1 MRKLILFLLI
11 IGKYNDETQAKPLVY
26 AKDIVTLLEKYC
38 VECHSDDDAEADLN
52 FDDFRTVDDLR
63 SDTKAWIKVEKM
75 LISRQ
80 MPPRK
85 SDQPSDSERDM
96 LSGWVHDFLTVEA
109 RARAGD
115 PGRVV
120 LRRLNNDEY
129 NYTVRDLTAVTS
141 LNPTHEFPV
150 DGAAG
155 EGFTNSGEAQGMS
168 PALAI
173 KYLDAA
179 KEVADH
185 AVLTPKGIRFSPFT
199 TERDRTNELM
209 SRIQA
214 FYRQFTEDSGGSA
227 VNLQGIEF
235 TTNQGGR
242 LPVARYLAAT
252 LAEREALKSGAET
265 LESVAKERSL
275 NAKYLRTLWETLS
288 SDKAGDG
295 TLLGGLREKWNATE
309 SGDPSELVAQID
321 QEQKKLWKFN
331 TIGHIDSGGSPPR
344 WMEAVGAQDLVI
356 TRHDIKWSLPVGS
369 DGSDVVFYLIT
380 DDANDGN
387 KDDYVVWKNL
397 RLEGGGR
404 PPMKL
409 WELAALQRLIDERR
423 LKMLG
428 LTTRYLDAASAVKT
442 DSDVAKVS
450 SSHNVDAETLKVWL
464 DYLAIGRT
472 SGVKVDGHLKK
483 RVNIRDGIQG
493 LSADTPDSLP
503 SVVANSSDKDER
515 IPGLAKAHTVV
526 MHPTPTHFAAVGW
539 QSPIEGE
546 VGVEA
551 YVSDAHGTCGNGAEW
566 LLQHRVSDKT
576 SLLWQ
581 GEYELGGS
589 AEMTPKKVSVRKG
602 EVLSLVIGPR
612 DNNHS
617 CDLTAVQLVISETN
631 GAERVWDLAKEVSPN
646 LQAGNP
652 REDSYGNSK
661 VWHFFQ
667 GEMAKVDRG
676 GASIVTVP
684 KGSVLEEWLIEKE
697 PEKRKELA
705 RQVQA
710 LATGAPPEDSDLPD
724 SLLQRQLRADSDL
737 PDSLLQRQ
745 LRALRMPVDLPDLL
759 KKLKPDDQF
768 GRHPLGDA
776 VDMADLVV
784 KAPKVIKFRVPA
796 ELAKG
801 RELVGTVELDPKHGY
816 DGTVKVQVLS
826 SEPVTSNGP
835 ILVREGSPARNRIEG
850 PIKRFCDLFPP
861 ALCYARIVPV
871 DEVVTLTLFH
881 REDDHLRR
889 LMLNDRQATELDRLW
904 DELFYVAR
912 EPLKYQVAFEQI
924 REFATQDRPDLV
936 KTWAP
941 HVESINRRADT
952 FRKRLIDT
960 EPAHVKAVLDFANRA
975 WRRPLTVSEK
985 DRLRDLYLQLRDA
998 EISHKESISLTIA
1011 RVLTSPAFLYRR
1023 ESSGPDKDPVRVNA
1037 YELGTRLSYFL
1048 WSSCPDHE
1056 LLEAAKDGSLISD
1069 EELFNQTRRMLQDPK
1084 TNRLAEQFACQWFH
1098 VRDFNRNDDKN
1109 ENIFPQFKTLRSSM
1123 YGETLKFFED
1133 MFRNN
1138 GSVLDIIL
1146 ADHTFVNGPLAEHYG
1161 IKEIRGEEWKRVD
1174 GTHVKGRGGVLG
1186 MATILAVN
1194 SGASRTSPIL
1204 RGNWIYETLLGERL
1218 PRPPANVP
1226 DLPERIPENLTARQL
1241 IEKHSSAKECS
1252 KCHERIDPYGFA
1264 LEQFDAIG
1272 RIRKNQRDTSVT
1284 LFDGTRV
1291 NGIKGLREYLVNQ
1304 RLDDFLEQFC
1314 RKLLG
1319 YALGREVQLSDMLL
1333 IEEMKDQLRDNEYR
1347 FNVVVEAVIS
1357 SDQFRKIRGQLVKND
1372 D

>member
-1 MRKLILFLLI
+1 MRRLILFLLI
-11 IGKYNDETQAKPLVY
+11 IGKCNDETQARPMGY
-26 AKDIVTLLEKYC
+26 AKDIVPLLEKYC
-38 VECHSDDDAEADLN
+38 VECHSDDVAEDDLN
-52 FDDFRTVDDLR
+52 FDAFETIDDLR
-63 SDTKAWIKVEKM
+63 RDTKSWIKVEKM
-75 LISRQ
+75 LVSRQ

-85 SDQPSDSERDM
+85 SEQPSDNERDK
-96 LSGWVHDFLTVEA
+96 LSEWVHNFLTIEA
-109 RARAGD
+109 EARAGD

-129 NYTVRDLTAVTS
+129 NYTVRDLTGVNS

-242 LPVARYLAAT
+242 LPVAKYLTAT
-252 LAEREALKSGAET
+252 LAEREALKSGAKT
-265 LESVAKERSL
+265 LESVAKDRGL

-295 TLLGGLREKWNATE
+295 TLLGGLREKWRATE

-331 TIGHIDSGGSPPR
+331 TIGHGLRVAIESGGSPPR

-464 DYLAIGRT
+464 DYLAIDRT

-483 RVNIRDGIQG
+483 RVNIRDGIQS

-546 VGVEA
+546 VRVEA

-617 CDLTAVQLVISETN
+617 CDLTTVQLVISETN
-631 GAERVWDLAKEVSPN
+631 GTKHVWDLAKEVSPN

-684 KGSVLEEWLIEKE
+684 KGSVLEEWLAEKE

-710 LATGAPPEDSDLPD
+710 LATGALLEDSN
-724 SLLQRQLRADSDL
+724 L

-768 GRHPLGDA
+768 GRHPLGHA

-784 KAPKVIKFRVPA
+784 KAPEVIEFRVPA

-801 RELVGTVELDPKHGY
+801 RELVGTAELDPKHGQ
-816 DGTVKVQVLS
+816 DGTVQVQVLS

-835 ILVREGSPARNRIEG
+835 ILVREGSPARDRIEG
-850 PIKRFCDLFPP
+850 PIKRFCNLFPP

-881 REDDHLRR
+881 REDDYLRR

-960 EPAHVKAVLDFANRA
+960 EPAHIKAVLDFANRA

-1037 YELGTRLSYFL
+1037 YELATRLSYFL

-1069 EELFNQTRRMLQDPK
+1069 KELLRQTRRMLQDSK
-1084 TNRLAEQFACQWFH
+1084 TNRMAEQFACQWFH

-1123 YGETLKFFED
+1123 YGETLKFFEE
-1133 MFRNN
+1133 MFRGN

-1218 PRPPANVP
+1218 PKPPANVP

-1291 NGIKGLREYLVNQ
+1291 NGIKGLRDYLVTE
-1304 RLDDFLEQFC
+1304 RADDFLEQFC

-1347 FNVVVEAVIS
+1347 FNVVVDLLIG
-1357 SDQFRKIRGQLVKND
+1357 SDQFRKIRGRLVKND

>member
-1 MRKLILFLLI
+1 MRRLIFFLLI
-11 IGKYNDETQAKPLVY
+11 IGISNNETQAKSLDY
-26 AKDIVTLLEKYC
+26 AKDIVPLLEKYC
-38 VECHSDDDAEADLN
+38 ADCHSDDEAEADLN
-52 FDDFRTVDDLR
+52 FDAFRKIDDLR
-63 SDTKAWIKVEKM
+63 RDTKSWIKVEKM
-75 LISRQ
+75 LVSRQ

-85 SDQPSDSERDM
+85 SEQPSDTERDK

-129 NYTVRDLTAVTS
+129 NYTVRDLTGVAS
-141 LNPTHEFPV
+141 LDPTHEFPV

-185 AVLTPKGIRFSPFT
+185 AVLTPEGIRFSPFT
-199 TERDRTNELM
+199 TERDRTDELL

-227 VNLQGIEF
+227 VNLQGIKF

-252 LAEREALKSGAET
+252 LAEREALNSGTKT

-275 NAKYLRTLWETLS
+275 NAKYLRNLWETLS
-288 SDKAGDG
+288 SDKEADG
-295 TLLGGLREKWNATE
+295 TLLGELREKWNATE

-331 TIGHIDSGGSPPR
+331 TIGHIDSKGSPPR
-344 WMEAVGAQDLVI
+344 WMETVGVQNLVT

-369 DGSDVVFYLIT
+369 DGGDVVFYLIT

-387 KDDYVVWKNL
+387 NNDYVVWKNL
-397 RLEGGGR
+397 MLSGGGR
-404 PPMKL
+404 PAMKL
-409 WELAALQRLIDERR
+409 WELAALKRLIDEQR

-428 LTTRYLDAASAVKT
+428 RTTSYLDAASTVKT
-442 DSDVAKVS
+442 DSDIAKVS
-450 SSHNVDAETLKVWL
+450 SAHNVDEETLKVWI
-464 DYLAIGRT
+464 DYLAIGRA

-483 RVNIRDGIQG
+483 KINIRDGITG

-503 SVVANSSDKDER
+503 SVIANSSDKDER

-526 MHPTPTHFAAVGW
+526 MHPTPTHFSAVGW

-546 VGVEA
+546 VRVEA
-551 YVSDAHGTCGNGAEW
+551 HVSDAHGTCGNGAEW

-576 SLLWQ
+576 ALLWQ

-589 AEMTPKKVSVRKG
+589 AKMTPRKVSVRRG

-612 DNNHS
+612 NNNHS
-617 CDLTAVQLVISETN
+617 CDLTTVQLVISETN
-631 GAERVWDLAKEVSPN
+631 GAERVWDLTKEVSPSI
-646 LQAGNP
+646 QAGNP
-652 REDSYGNSK
+652 HEDSYGNSK
-661 VWHFFQ
+661 IWHFFQ

-684 KGSVLEEWLIEKE
+684 KGSVLEEWLAEKE
-697 PEKRKELA
+697 PEKQKELA

-710 LATGAPPEDSDLPD
+710 LATGALLEDSN
-724 SLLQRQLRADSDL
+724 L

-745 LRALRMPVDLPDLL
+745 LRALRIPVDLPDLL
-759 KKLKPDDQF
+759 KKLKPGDQF
-768 GRHPLGDA
+768 GRHPLGHA

-784 KAPKVIKFRVPA
+784 KAPEIIEFRVPA

-801 RELVGTVELDPKHGY
+801 RELVGTVELDPKHGH
-816 DGTVKVQVLS
+816 DGTVQVQVLS

-835 ILVREGSPARNRIEG
+835 ILVREGSPAHERIEG
-850 PIKRFCDLFPP
+850 PVRRFCNLFPP

-889 LMLNDRQATELDRLW
+889 LMLNDRQAVELDQLW

-936 KTWAP
+936 KAWAP

-952 FRKRLIDT
+952 FKKRLTDT
-960 EPAHVKAVLDFANRA
+960 EPAHVKAVLDFANRS
-975 WRRPLTVSEK
+975 WRRPLTVSEQ
-985 DRLRDLYLQLRDA
+985 DRLRDLYRQLRDS
-998 EISHKESISLTIA
+998 EISHEKSIRLTIA

-1037 YELGTRLSYFL
+1037 YELATRLSYFL

-1056 LLEAAKDGSLISD
+1056 LLEATKDGSLTGD
-1069 EELFNQTRRMLQDPK
+1069 KELLRQTRRMLQDPK
-1084 TNRLAEQFACQWFH
+1084 TNRMAEQFACQWFH
-1098 VRDFNRNDDKN
+1098 VRAFDDNDDKN
-1109 ENIFPQFKTLRSSM
+1109 EKMFPQFKKLRSSM

-1146 ADHTFVNGPLAEHYG
+1146 ADHTFLNGPLAEHYG
-1161 IKEIRGEEWKRVD
+1161 IEGVSGDEWRRVD
-1174 GTHVKGRGGVLG
+1174 GMHVKGRGGVLG
-1186 MATILAVN
+1186 MATVLAIN

-1204 RGNWIYETLLGERL
+1204 RGNWIYETLLGEKL

-1226 DLPERIPENLTARQL
+1226 DLPDRIPENLTARQV
-1241 IEKHSSAKECS
+1241 IEKHSSVKECA
-1252 KCHERIDPYGFA
+1252 KCHERIDAYGFV
-1264 LEQFDAIG
+1264 LEQFDAVG
-1272 RIRKNQRDTSVT
+1272 RIRKDQRDTSAT
-1284 LFDGTRV
+1284 LFDGAQV
-1291 NGIKGLREYLVNQ
+1291 NGIEGLREYLVNQ
-1304 RLDDFLEQFC
+1304 RSNDFLDQFC
-1314 RKLLG
+1314 RKFLG

-1333 IEEMKDQLRDNEYR
+1333 INDMKERLKNNEYR
-1347 FNVVVEAVIS
+1347 FNVAVESVIS
-1357 SDQFRKIRGQLVKND
+1357 SDQFRKIRGRLVENTD
-1372 D
+1372 

>member
-1 MRKLILFLLI
+1 M
-11 IGKYNDETQAKPLVY
+11 
-26 AKDIVTLLEKYC
+26 
-38 VECHSDDDAEADLN
+38 
-52 FDDFRTVDDLR
+52 
-63 SDTKAWIKVEKM
+63 
-75 LISRQ
+75 
-80 MPPRK
+80 
-85 SDQPSDSERDM
+85 
-96 LSGWVHDFLTVEA
+96 
-109 RARAGD
+109 
-115 PGRVV
+115 
-120 LRRLNNDEY
+120 
-129 NYTVRDLTAVTS
+129 
-141 LNPTHEFPV
+141 
-150 DGAAG
+150 
-155 EGFTNSGEAQGMS
+155 
-168 PALAI
+168 
-173 KYLDAA
+173 
-179 KEVADH
+179 
-185 AVLTPKGIRFSPFT
+185 
-199 TERDRTNELM
+199 
-209 SRIQA
+209 
-214 FYRQFTEDSGGSA
+214 
-227 VNLQGIEF
+227 
-235 TTNQGGR
+235 
-242 LPVARYLAAT
+242 ARYLTAT
-252 LAEREALKSGAET
+252 LAEREALKSGAKT

-309 SGDPSELVAQID
+309 SGDPSKLVAQID

-344 WMEAVGAQDLVI
+344 WMEAVGVQSLVT

-369 DGSDVVFYLIT
+369 DGNDVVFYLIT

-404 PPMKL
+404 PPIKL
-409 WELAALQRLIDERR
+409 WELAALQRLIDEQR

-428 LTTRYLDAASAVKT
+428 LTVRYLDAASAVKT
-442 DSDVAKVS
+442 DSDIAKVS
-450 SSHNVDAETLKVWL
+450 SAHNIDAETLKVWL
-464 DYLAIGRT
+464 DYLAIGRG

-483 RVNIRDGIQG
+483 RFNIRDGIQG
-493 LSADTPDSLP
+493 LSADKPDSLP

-546 VGVEA
+546 VRVEA
-551 YVSDAHGTCGNGAEW
+551 HVIDAHGTCGNGVEW

-576 SLLWQ
+576 ALLWQ

-589 AEMTPKKVSVRKG
+589 AEMTPRKVSVRKG

-612 DNNHS
+612 NNNHS
-617 CDLTAVQLVISETN
+617 CDLTTVQLVISETN

-646 LQAGNP
+646 IQAGNP

-661 VWHFFQ
+661 IWHFFQ

-684 KGSVLEEWLIEKE
+684 KGSVLEEWLAEKE
-697 PEKRKELA
+697 PEKRKDLA

-710 LATGAPPEDSDLPD
+710 LATGALLEDSN
-724 SLLQRQLRADSDL
+724 L

-768 GRHPLGDA
+768 GRHPLGHA

-784 KAPKVIKFRVPA
+784 KAPEVIEFRVPA

-801 RELVGTVELDPKHGY
+801 RELVGTAELDPKHGY
-816 DGTVKVQVLS
+816 DGTVQVQVLS

-835 ILVREGSPARNRIEG
+835 ILVREGSPARDRIEG

-889 LMLNDRQATELDRLW
+889 LMLNDGQATELDRLW

-960 EPAHVKAVLDFANRA
+960 EPAHIKAVLDFANRA

-985 DRLRDLYLQLRDA
+985 DRLRDLYLQLRNT
-998 EISHKESISLTIA
+998 EISHEESIRLTIA

-1023 ESSGPDKDPVRVNA
+1023 ESSGPEKDPVRVNA
-1037 YELGTRLSYFL
+1037 YELATRLSYFL

-1069 EELFNQTRRMLQDPK
+1069 KELLRQTRRMLEDPK

-1161 IKEIRGEEWKRVD
+1161 IKEIRGEEWRRID

-1218 PRPPANVP
+1218 PKPPANVP

-1241 IEKHSSAKECS
+1241 IEKHSSTKECS

-1272 RIRKNQRDTSVT
+1272 RMRKNQRDTSAT
-1284 LFDGTRV
+1284 LFGGTQV

-1333 IEEMKDQLRDNEYR
+1333 IEEMKDQLRDNEFR

>member
-1 MRKLILFLLI
+1 MRRLILFLII
-11 IGKYNDETQAKPLVY
+11 IGKCNDETQARPMGY
-26 AKDIVTLLEKYC
+26 AKDIVPLLEKYC
-38 VECHSDDDAEADLN
+38 VECHSDDVAEADLN
-52 FDDFRTVDDLR
+52 FDDFRAVDDLR
-63 SDTKAWIKVEKM
+63 SDAKAWIKVEKM

-85 SDQPSDSERDM
+85 SDQPSDLERDM
-96 LSGWVHDFLTVEA
+96 FSGWVHDFLTVEA

-120 LRRLNNDEY
+120 LRRINNDEY
-129 NYTVRDLTAVTS
+129 NYTVRDLTGVDS
-141 LNPTHEFPV
+141 LNPTREFPV

-155 EGFTNSGEAQGMS
+155 EGFTNAGEAQGMS

-179 KEVADH
+179 KEITDY
-185 AVLTPKGIRFSPFT
+185 AVLTPEGIRFSPFT
-199 TERDRTNELM
+199 TERDRTDELL

-214 FYRQFTEDSGGSA
+214 FYRQFTEDGGGSA

-242 LPVARYLAAT
+242 LPVARYLTAT
-252 LAEREALKSGAET
+252 LAEREALKSGAKT

-309 SGDPSELVAQID
+309 SGDPSKLVAQID

-344 WMEAVGAQDLVI
+344 WMEAVGVQSLVT

-369 DGSDVVFYLIT
+369 DGNDVVFYLIT

-404 PPMKL
+404 PPIKL
-409 WELAALQRLIDERR
+409 WELAALQRLIDEQR

-428 LTTRYLDAASAVKT
+428 LTVRYLEAASAVKT
-442 DSDVAKVS
+442 DSDIAKVS
-450 SSHNVDAETLKVWL
+450 SAHNIDAETLKVWL
-464 DYLAIGRT
+464 DYLAIGRG

-483 RVNIRDGIQG
+483 RFNIRDGIQG
-493 LSADTPDSLP
+493 LSADKPDSLP

-546 VGVEA
+546 VRVEA

-576 SLLWQ
+576 ALLWQ

-589 AEMTPKKVSVRKG
+589 AEMTPRKVSVRKG

-612 DNNHS
+612 NNNHS
-617 CDLTAVQLVISETN
+617 CDLTTVQLVISETN

-646 LQAGNP
+646 IQAGNP

-661 VWHFFQ
+661 IWHFFQ

-684 KGSVLEEWLIEKE
+684 KGSVLEEWLAEKE
-697 PEKRKELA
+697 PEKRKDLA

-710 LATGAPPEDSDLPD
+710 LATGALLEDSN
-724 SLLQRQLRADSDL
+724 L

-768 GRHPLGDA
+768 GRHPLGHA

-784 KAPKVIKFRVPA
+784 KAPEVIEFRVPA

-801 RELVGTVELDPKHGY
+801 RELVGTAELDPKHGY
-816 DGTVKVQVLS
+816 DGTVQVQVLS

-835 ILVREGSPARNRIEG
+835 ILVREGSPARDRIEG

-889 LMLNDRQATELDRLW
+889 LMLNDGQATELDRLW

-960 EPAHVKAVLDFANRA
+960 EPAHIKAVLDFANRA

-985 DRLRDLYLQLRDA
+985 DRLRDLYLQLRNT
-998 EISHKESISLTIA
+998 EISHEESIRLTIA

-1023 ESSGPDKDPVRVNA
+1023 ESSGPEKDPVRVNA
-1037 YELGTRLSYFL
+1037 YELATRLSYFL

-1069 EELFNQTRRMLQDPK
+1069 KELLRQTRRMLEDPK

-1161 IKEIRGEEWKRVD
+1161 IKEIRGEEWRRID

-1218 PRPPANVP
+1218 PKPPANVP

-1241 IEKHSSAKECS
+1241 IEKHSSTKECS

-1272 RIRKNQRDTSVT
+1272 RMRKNQRDTSAT
-1284 LFDGTRV
+1284 LFGGTQV

-1333 IEEMKDQLRDNEYR
+1333 IEEMKDQLRDNEFR

>member
-546 VGVEA
+546 VRVEA

-1123 YGETLKFFED
+1123 YGETLRFFED